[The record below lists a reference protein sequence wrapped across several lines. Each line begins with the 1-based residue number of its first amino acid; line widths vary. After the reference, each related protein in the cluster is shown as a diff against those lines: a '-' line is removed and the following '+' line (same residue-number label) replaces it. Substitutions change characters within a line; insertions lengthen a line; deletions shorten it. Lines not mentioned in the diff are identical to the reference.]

1 MSPAFFCAVR
11 VYNRICS
18 FIDWAFG
25 PYPKENNIS
34 YHVLSD
40 DSDVEDLD
48 ILTRVPEDAIVIEE
62 WEKGGVKK
70 CILFYEGE
78 EIINNTFDPFEEE
91 AHVPWIW
98 IGDKKTEVDLTSA
111 MQKYMAV
118 GNVIRLDL
126 ILHLIQ
132 VHHDTD
138 IVYVDART
146 LEEVK
151 FPASGVRI
159 VAKNGAAK

>member
-1 MSPAFFCAVR
+1 
-11 VYNRICS
+11 
-18 FIDWAFG
+18 
-25 PYPKENNIS
+25 
-34 YHVLSD
+34 
-40 DSDVEDLD
+40 
-48 ILTRVPEDAIVIEE
+48 
-62 WEKGGVKK
+62 
-70 CILFYEGE
+70 
-78 EIINNTFDPFEEE
+78 
-91 AHVPWIW
+91 
-98 IGDKKTEVDLTSA
+98 